1 MKPPA
6 LVAVCP
12 SLLVTTTSRAPAVPA
27 GVVAVIDV
35 DDTTVAPVAAT
46 PPTVTPNDPPEVKFV
61 PVMVIAVPPAAEPVD
76 GEIPEIV
83 GAVGAAAVAPMD
95 RPYSVAA

>member
-1 MKPPA
+1 M

-12 SLLVTTTSRAPAVPA
+12 SLFVTTTFAAPAVPA

-76 GEIPEIV
+76 GEIPETV
-83 GAVGAAAVAPMD
+83 GATGAAAASPID
-95 RPYSVAA
+95 RPPFVAA

>member
-1 MKPPA
+1 M

-12 SLLVTTTSRAPAVPA
+12 SLFVTTTFAAPAVPA

-35 DDTTVAPVAAT
+35 ADTTVAPVAAT

-61 PVMVIAVPPAAEPVD
+61 PVIVIAVPPAAEPVD
-76 GEIPEIV
+76 GEIPETV
-83 GAVGAAAVAPMD
+83 GAVGAAAAAPID
-95 RPYSVAA
+95 RPPFVAA

>member
-1 MKPPA
+1 M

-12 SLLVTTTSRAPAVPA
+12 SPFVTTTSRAPAVPA
-27 GVVAVIDV
+27 GVVAVMVV

-61 PVMVIAVPPAAEPVD
+61 PVIVIAVPPAAEPVE
-76 GEIPEIV
+76 GETPVI
-83 GAVGAAAVAPMD
+83 VGAAAPARMD
-95 RPYSVAA
+95 RPPTVAA

>member
-1 MKPPA
+1 M
-6 LVAVCP
+6 
-12 SLLVTTTSRAPAVPA
+12 
-27 GVVAVIDV
+27 IDV

-61 PVMVIAVPPAAEPVD
+61 PVIAIAVPPAAEPVD
-76 GEIPEIV
+76 GETPEIV
-83 GAVGAAAVAPMD
+83 GAAAPARMD